1 MNAAMNAV
9 SMNDAVLVTSLLYLS
24 IDMQYQWHEFA
35 SCQWPVHTWLLVSY
49 FFILAFRLTHVL
61 GTMHTAVG
69 SGDFLLNLRHKDTL
83 PHLLMSITWLLV
95 LPLFAVWTGVGTF
108 WLYDSKRLSGQCLPM
123 GMPLVFI
130 VTWQALSYAWILI
143 HATLGGVAWIL
154 ERRVRSTEAS
164 LRSMEDS
171 DTLARWGQV
180 SMLPGYT
187 ALTNNSLGGLTPD
200 QIHELPEMSAAE
212 ARLSDESECSICLND
227 ICQDD
232 TVRLLSSCG
241 HSFHRSCIDL
251 WLLRRADCPLCK
263 QSVAACAHNAATP
276 AGEEVNHFRV

>member
-1 MNAAMNAV
+1 MARVCKLSAARSHMVACELRLYPGV
-9 SMNDAVLVTSLLYLS
+9 QVDTHRWYRAHGRGQWKLPAELEAQGHAATSLDVHHVALS
-24 IDMQYQWHEFA
+24 SAALRSLD
-35 SCQWPVHTWLLVSY
+35 
-49 FFILAFRLTHVL
+49 
-61 GTMHTAVG
+61 VG
-69 SGDFLLNLRHKDTL
+69 EPSR
-83 PHLLMSITWLLV
+83 
-95 LPLFAVWTGVGTF
+95 TGVGTF
-108 WLYDSKRLSGQCLPM
+108 WLWESKRLSAQCLPM

-154 ERRVRSTEAS
+154 ERRVRTTEAS

-187 ALTNNSLGGLTPD
+187 ALANNSLGGLSPD
-200 QIHELPEMSAAE
+200 QIHELPEMPAAE
-212 ARLSDESECSICLND
+212 AKLGEDSECSICLND

-263 QSVAACAHNAATP
+263 QSVSACAHTTATHAKTKRSRSP
-276 AGEEVNHFRV
+276 GASNQWRV

>member
-1 MNAAMNAV
+1 
-9 SMNDAVLVTSLLYLS
+9 
-24 IDMQYQWHEFA
+24 
-35 SCQWPVHTWLLVSY
+35 
-49 FFILAFRLTHVL
+49 
-61 GTMHTAVG
+61 
-69 SGDFLLNLRHKDTL
+69 
-83 PHLLMSITWLLV
+83 
-95 LPLFAVWTGVGTF
+95 
-108 WLYDSKRLSGQCLPM
+108 M

-154 ERRVRSTEAS
+154 ERRVRTTEAS

-171 DTLARWGQV
+171 DTVARWGQV

-187 ALTNNSLGGLTPD
+187 ALANNSLGGLSPD

-212 ARLSDESECSICLND
+212 ANLGEDSECSICLND
-227 ICQDD
+227 IGQDD

-241 HSFHRSCIDL
+241 HCFHRCCIDL

-263 QSVAACAHNAATP
+263 QSVGA
-276 AGEEVNHFRV
+276 